1 MYQPQTEVLKMGE
14 KLTEK
19 VSGGIFAP
27 FACNESSPNWA
38 GLSGRL
44 TELYGRGEDFRS
56 PFARDYTRVLHSNAF
71 RRLKHKTQVFFN
83 ISNDH
88 TCTRMEHVF
97 HVESVSSAIANQ
109 LGLNAE
115 LTRAISIGHDLGHAP
130 FGHQGET
137 VLNGLSEKWLD
148 RKFWH
153 EKNGLRMVDR
163 IELLEDHNRVF
174 RNLNLTYAVRDGII
188 SHCGEVDENGL
199 RPREDTL
206 KNLDEIKAPNE
217 FQAATW
223 EGCVVK
229 ISDKIAYL
237 GRDIEDADRLGFI
250 SPNDRLRLAKLARA
264 DGVINTTSIIHSMII
279 DICQNSSPAKGIC
292 LSDDYFERLGKI
304 KAFNYDTIY
313 NNKRFEA
320 YKEYSSLIITQIF
333 NALND
338 RYDGAGTV
346 KKLNDLKD
354 FCPRLAASF
363 IEWLVRYCDE
373 GFVSENFD
381 KEEVKRIETVENEK
395 IYGSLETQA
404 EYAQAII
411 DFISGMTDR
420 YAVEAFNELITF

>member
-1 MYQPQTEVLKMGE
+1 MTE
-14 KLTEK
+14 KLTGEMTR
-19 VSGGIFAP
+19 GIFAEL
-27 FACNESSPNWA
+27 ACDESSPKWRE
-38 GLSGRL
+38 LCRRR
-44 TELYGRGEDFRS
+44 TELYEREEDFRS
-56 PFARDYTRVLHSNAF
+56 PFLRDYTRVLHSNAF

-83 ISNDH
+83 IANDH

-97 HVESVSSAIANQ
+97 HVESVSSTIAKQ

-137 VLNGLSEKWLD
+137 VLNGISELWL
-148 RKFWH
+148 KKPFWH
-153 EKNGLRMVDR
+153 EKNGLRMVDG

-174 RNLNLTYAVRDGII
+174 RNLNLTYAVRDGIV

-199 RPREDTL
+199 RPRVKLIDL
-206 KNLDEIKAPNE
+206 SVVNAPNE

-229 ISDKIAYL
+229 LSDKIAYL

-250 SPNDRLRLAKLARA
+250 SANDRLRLAKMARA
-264 DGVINTTSIIHSMII
+264 KGVINTTSIIHSMII
-279 DICQNSSPAKGIC
+279 DICRNSSPAKGIC
-292 LSDDYFERLGKI
+292 LSDDYFERLSEI

-333 NALND
+333 NTLHE
-338 RYDGAGTV
+338 RYDGAGTI
-346 KKLNDLKD
+346 KRLNDLKAV
-354 FCPRLAASF
+354 CPGLAGSF
-363 IEWLVRYCDE
+363 IEWLARYCDE
-373 GFVSENFD
+373 SFVSEFFD
-381 KEEVKRIETVENEK
+381 REEVKRIETVENEK
-395 IYGSLETQA
+395 IYGRLETG
-404 EYAQAII
+404 EDYAQAVI

-420 YAVEAFNELITF
+420 YAVEIFNELITF